1 MEIIIDFNLFLIL
14 KIVIVLFIVYIT
26 FNFIK
31 HKNKK
36 KFIEYIVSFGL
47 LIYIAGIVKVAIFPF
62 HIFLGDKQPFNIY
75 LLSQYIELLPI
86 RSIVISLSRGL
97 WIQVIGNI
105 IMFVPLGVFIGL
117 YKSNYLFK
125 NVILIVFLSSL
136 LIEITQLCISLV
148 TGYPSRVFDTSDL
161 ILNTIG
167 GLIGWWLLK
176 TLSTNLPTNI
186 INIYKLK
193 R

>member
-1 MEIIIDFNLFLIL
+1 MELIIDPNLFLIL
-14 KIVIVLFIVYIT
+14 KIVIALFII
-26 FNFIK
+26 FIAINFVK

-36 KFIEYIVSFGL
+36 KLIEYIVSLGL
-47 LIYIAGIVKVAIFPF
+47 FLYVAGVVKVAIFPF
-62 HIFLGDKQPFNIY
+62 HIFIGDKHPFNIY
-75 LLSQYIELLPI
+75 LLNQYIELLPF
-86 RSIVISLSRGL
+86 RSIVISLTRGI

-117 YKSNYLFK
+117 YKSNYLFN
-125 NVILIVFLSSL
+125 NVILLVFLYSL

-167 GLIGWWLLK
+167 GLMGWWFLK
-176 TLSTNLPTNI
+176 ILSTNLPANI
-186 INIYKLK
+186 RNIYKLK

>member
-1 MEIIIDFNLFLIL
+1 
-14 KIVIVLFIVYIT
+14 
-26 FNFIK
+26 
-31 HKNKK
+31 
-36 KFIEYIVSFGL
+36 
-47 LIYIAGIVKVAIFPF
+47 
-62 HIFLGDKQPFNIY
+62 
-75 LLSQYIELLPI
+75 
-86 RSIVISLSRGL
+86 
-97 WIQVIGNI
+97 
-105 IMFVPLGVFIGL
+105 MFVPLGVFIGL

>member
-1 MEIIIDFNLFLIL
+1 FNLFLIL

-86 RSIVISLSRGL
+86 HSIVISLSRGL